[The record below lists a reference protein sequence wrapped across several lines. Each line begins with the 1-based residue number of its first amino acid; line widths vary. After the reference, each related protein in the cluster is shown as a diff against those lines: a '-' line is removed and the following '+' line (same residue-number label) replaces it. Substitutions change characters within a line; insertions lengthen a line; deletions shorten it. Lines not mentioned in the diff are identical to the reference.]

1 MVSGETSLE
10 AGHHL
15 AGCVLTMPLVGVD
28 VCVSWGSKCMC
39 ARACVCM
46 CAGADTHWGER
57 ESSLV
62 SILIRTA
69 NLNPTVSKP
78 HHPLSSFNFHYLLI
92 GALTQ
97 FSQEQAGKRMTMMG
111 RVVEGGKK
119 HEEHSKSSEEELIF
133 FL

>member
-28 VCVSWGSKCMC
+28 VCVSWGGKCMC
-39 ARACVCM
+39 AHACVCM

-69 NLNPTVSKP
+69 NPNPTVSKH
-78 HHPLSSFNFHYLLI
+78 HHPVLI
-92 GALTQ
+92 Q
-97 FSQEQAGKRMTMMG
+97 FSLSPYRGSNTIQSRAGRKKNDNDG
-111 RVVEGGKK
+111 EGSQGGKK